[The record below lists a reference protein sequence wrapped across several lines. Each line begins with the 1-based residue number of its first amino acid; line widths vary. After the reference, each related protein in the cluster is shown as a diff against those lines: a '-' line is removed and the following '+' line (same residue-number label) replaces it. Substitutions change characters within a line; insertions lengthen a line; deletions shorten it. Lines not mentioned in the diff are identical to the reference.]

1 MSDFRNNTATN
12 RYELDEEG
20 YTAFATYKR
29 EPGVLVINWVESPLA
44 LRGTGAAGRLMT
56 QVAEEAKRDG
66 LKIVPVCGYAAAWL
80 RGSKTYRDLVA

>member
-20 YTAFATYKR
+20 HTAFATYRR
-29 EPGVLVINWVESPLA
+29 EPGVLVINWVESPLP

-56 QVAEEAKRDG
+56 QVAEEAKREG